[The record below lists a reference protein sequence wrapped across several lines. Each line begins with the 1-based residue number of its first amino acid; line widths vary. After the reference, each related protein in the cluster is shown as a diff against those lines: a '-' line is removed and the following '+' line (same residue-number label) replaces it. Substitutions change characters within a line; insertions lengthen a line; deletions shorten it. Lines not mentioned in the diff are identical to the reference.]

1 MPHGLVGQPN
11 RAGWANPHLLRNV
24 VVESINVR
32 DERDFELAH
41 ARDGV
46 LALLLERRGVR

>member
-11 RAGWANPHLLRNV
+11 RAGWATQHLLRN

-41 ARDGV
+41 ARGGV